1 MNQMDQEVET
11 LENNIKDLFTQEK
24 YDKVIVLL
32 EEQFKKLFIQMLDY
46 KSEESD
52 SDYNS
57 LDYRKLAI
65 MIPDYYPRYTQDII
79 NLTHAEYRE
88 DNTYLDVINIML
100 SLYSYFQDT
109 YKEAYEEDDDY
120 EIEELT

>member
-1 MNQMDQEVET
+1 M
-11 LENNIKDLFTQEK
+11 ENNIKDLFTQEK

-120 EIEELT
+120 EIEKLT